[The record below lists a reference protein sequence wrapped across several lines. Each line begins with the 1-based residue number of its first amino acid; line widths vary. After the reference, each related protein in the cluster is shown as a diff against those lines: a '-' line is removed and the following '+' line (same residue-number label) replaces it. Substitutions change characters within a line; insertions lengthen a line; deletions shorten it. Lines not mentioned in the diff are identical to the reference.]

1 MLIADVFKTVGQP
14 TITYIERDS
23 GKLDQALHSAL
34 NERGQ
39 LCLVTGP
46 SKTGKTTLY
55 RQVLSRRKE
64 IPLVIRCDKSLKC
77 PEIWKKALE
86 EVDFSRAEQKTIS
99 SGTKSSAEAE
109 GQHRF
114 GWQWLA
120 DVSIRFK
127 GTYTRE
133 ATESEIR
140 KLIIADPGP
149 DLLVPIL
156 QKTNYVLV
164 IEDFHYLDDDEKVL
178 LFQQWKRFID
188 NEVSVLVL
196 GTTHRAVDI
205 ANSNK
210 DLIGRISQIDVL
222 QWSHD
227 DLEKICTSGFDH
239 VGVSIS
245 SVLKASLSQEAVGLP
260 IIVQQSCLQMM
271 VDRGVETVAQAKK
284 KRIVLTK
291 RDAEAALHSVAK
303 QKYTQFESYY
313 STLIRG
319 PREKARK
326 YKTYE
331 IILGCFTL
339 DPIKFSLKR
348 KEIDQRMAKLI
359 VIPSEVPPAASMN
372 STFGALRKFQ
382 EKRGFELLEWR
393 PSEEILYIIEP
404 SFLFYVRWRTLKTD
418 QPKQLD
424 FLELLLRTDWTD
436 DASEIA
442 RERSFSIEYIKE
454 FFEKARAA
462 EA

>member
-1 MLIADVFKTVGQP
+1 M
-14 TITYIERDS
+14 
-23 GKLDQALHSAL
+23 
-34 NERGQ
+34 
-39 LCLVTGP
+39 
-46 SKTGKTTLY
+46 
-55 RQVLSRRKE
+55 
-64 IPLVIRCDKSLKC
+64 
-77 PEIWKKALE
+77 
-86 EVDFSRAEQKTIS
+86 
-99 SGTKSSAEAE
+99 
-109 GQHRF
+109 
-114 GWQWLA
+114 
-120 DVSIRFK
+120 SIRFK
-127 GTYTRE
+127 GTYTKE
-133 ATESEIR
+133 ATDSEIR
-140 KLIIADPGP
+140 KLILADPGP

-164 IEDFHYLDDDEKVL
+164 IEDFHYLDDDEKIL

-227 DLEKICTSGFDH
+227 DLEKICTSGFNH

-245 SVLKASLSQEAVGLP
+245 SGLKASLSQEAVGLP

-271 VDRGVETVAQAKK
+271 VDREVETVAQAKK

-291 RDAEAALHSVAK
+291 RDAEGALHSVAK

-348 KEIDQRMAKLI
+348 KEIDQRMTKLI

-424 FLELLLRTDWTD
+424 FLELLLRTDWAD

-442 RERSFSIEYIKE
+442 KERSFSIEYIKE
-454 FFEKARAA
+454 FFQKARAA